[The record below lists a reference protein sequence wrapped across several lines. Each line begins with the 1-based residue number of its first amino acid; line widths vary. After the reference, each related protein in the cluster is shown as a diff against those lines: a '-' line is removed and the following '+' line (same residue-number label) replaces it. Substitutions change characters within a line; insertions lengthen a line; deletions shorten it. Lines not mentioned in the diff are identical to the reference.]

1 MEYIRD
7 LHKWE
12 NVSEVLDGLTNE
24 VYKIDAKEE
33 VSIRLH
39 KKTNKQIYNLNAF
52 YRLFYR
58 TEEKVIKMFTS
69 NSNKDDIENFL
80 QEGRTILLEVL
91 TDYLEGRFNDRL
103 NEDIRVY
110 NIEDFKGIAADK
122 ELGQSAYNFLL
133 TTIINRLKNFKQRE
147 NMVDYYWDNKEK
159 KYKPNQY
166 YFLDRETEND
176 EGYTENGHDKVADK
190 NSDFTQDI
198 KEGLMGYIL
207 RNYLDRLTKSQI
219 DFIEDVSKEGYIDG
233 FIIVHSKYSK
243 QQIYQ
248 YKKQILKRL
257 EAAIG
262 EDIRIVKKD
271 GKYRLAGEQRY
282 G

>member
-24 VYKIDAKEE
+24 VYKIDAKE

-103 NEDIRVY
+103 KEDIRVY

-233 FIIVHSKYSK
+233 FVIVHSKYSK

-257 EAAIG
+257 EAAIE
-262 EDIRIVKKD
+262 EDIKIVKKD

>member
-12 NVSEVLDGLTNE
+12 NMSEVLDGLTNE

-33 VSIRLH
+33 FSIRLH

-262 EDIRIVKKD
+262 EDIRVVKKD
-271 GKYRLAGEQRY
+271 GKYRLVGE
-282 G
+282 